1 MKRRNFACSECF
13 RLRRKCEWTEG
24 RDSCTRCVQKSLTC
38 VARQVLLRRKP
49 LAWLGA
55 DFAQQHYIQRE
66 EDFAVLEGPAGHVAV
81 LPNGQVAYYGGGAGA
96 GAGAGAFEQPMQ
108 QQQQHSAQQPGG
120 GAADEEAA
128 ISIDSFREPDQVLDE
143 DLDLAATYLNIE
155 KLVRAYKAL
164 GLSSPP
170 PALQLFIKGF
180 FLTGRND
187 RSMGHVHAAT
197 ALALSTGVVLDMEW
211 ISRGPPA
218 VPRAAVQE
226 LLLELQQGQGMSIL
240 STFVNGAREVQTTGL
255 FAYLFESAKTVD
267 SSWPLRDMWDKWV
280 VSRGDS
286 QQLMEA
292 IVSGMLRLT
301 DRDWVG
307 QPPRLTWDTELREP
321 VQIRCNQGLPY
332 RARLHVEAVLAL
344 GGSVHLWHF
353 YVSELQPLSQP
364 AADRLVVFQTQRAA
378 WVGKPGSLPDFDQ
391 LPATGLFAEKL
402 SGGSLN
408 SLTMISSS
416 SSSSMRDSHSSAE
429 EVDLDASMKSLTV
442 RDSLLDLDVK
452 LHAPDAPP
460 KPPPAPTPI
469 TPPAATAAVPLKKK
483 VSHFDPTS
491 GLVDP
496 GSAQMWDSFTNVV
509 QALGGP
515 KKIHE
520 DEWFV

>member
-13 RLRRKCEWTEG
+13 RLRRKCEWTDG
-24 RDSCTRCVQKSLTC
+24 SDTCTRCAQKNLTC

-49 LAWLGA
+49 RAWGGA
-55 DFAQQHYIQRE
+55 DFAQQNSTQRE
-66 EDFAVLEGPAGHVAV
+66 EDFAVLDSPAGHAV
-81 LPNGQVAYYGGGAGA
+81 LPNGQVAFYAPAVLGDAGV
-96 GAGAGAFEQPMQ
+96 GAFQQ
-108 QQQQHSAQQPGG
+108 QHFQQHRQQQVQQQQHQYMTD
-120 GAADEEAA
+120 AAGAA
-128 ISIDSFREPDQVLDE
+128 ISIDSFRQPDQVLDE

-226 LLLELQQGQGMSIL
+226 LLLELKQGQGMSIL
-240 STFVNGAREVQTTGL
+240 STFVNGAREVQTTGF
-255 FAYLFESAKTVD
+255 FAYLFESAETVD

-280 VSRGDS
+280 VSRSDS

-353 YVSELQPLSQP
+353 YVTELQPLSQP
-364 AADRLVVFQTQRAA
+364 AADRLVAFQAQRDA

-391 LPATGLFAEKL
+391 LPAGLFAETF

-408 SLTMISSS
+408 SLTMISSG
-416 SSSSMRDSHSSAE
+416 SSMGDSADSAGE
-429 EVDLDASMKSLTV
+429 IDLDASMKSLKV
-442 RDSLLDLDVK
+442 HDSLLDLDVK
-452 LHAPDAPP
+452 LHAADAPTKQQAAVPP
-460 KPPPAPTPI
+460 KPPAVPR
-469 TPPAATAAVPLKKK
+469 AAQPLKKK
-483 VSHFDPTS
+483 TSHFDLTS

-509 QALGGP
+509 QALGGA